1 MQISCCRSQDPS
13 GRESCQ
19 LWKKH
24 TQCFWKSLYFP
35 ILSYMLDFN
44 SISFCQYQ
52 KLKALLPLF
61 SSFNLKQI
69 FYNHILEKE
78 DAHHYPHSPFFTSFL
93 PLSTL
98 SYHQEMSELLLLLLL
113 VTLLSLLLLIGINI
127 VLVSCFNRFCCPSF
141 TVGLFLILL
150 DQAEL

>member
-78 DAHHYPHSPFFTSFL
+78 DAHHYPHSPFLLAFCHYQH
-93 PLSTL
+93 
-98 SYHQEMSELLLLLLL
+98 YHI
-113 VTLLSLLLLIGINI
+113 T
-127 VLVSCFNRFCCPSF
+127 RKCPSCCYCCCWWPCCRCYCWLALI
-141 TVGLFLILL
+141 LFLYLASTDFVVPPLL
-150 DQAEL
+150 WDCFSSY